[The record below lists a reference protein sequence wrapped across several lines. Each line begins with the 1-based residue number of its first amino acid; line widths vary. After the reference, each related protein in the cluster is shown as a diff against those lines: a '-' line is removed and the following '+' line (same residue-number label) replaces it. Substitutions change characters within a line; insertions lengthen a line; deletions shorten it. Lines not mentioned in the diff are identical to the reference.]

1 MKNITI
7 ITSTRAEYG
16 LLRSVIQKVAAAQD
30 LQLQLVVTG
39 AHLCARFG
47 NTVQEIEADGLPI
60 AARLPIFE
68 EENPNEPV
76 ALTIARTITVFDG
89 YFAAVS
95 YTHLPLTRY
104 VGAEPI
110 FIGCNDTLCIDPD
123 AVEDFCANHC
133 TLKEDGLYNNK
144 TGARVRALGVVHV
157 FGNMADMPRLLDIA
171 RRYKLI
177 LIEDAT
183 EALGTRYTAGP
194 LAGKAAGTM
203 GDIGCYSFNGNKI
216 MTTGAG
222 GFVVSN
228 HADWAEHAK
237 HLSTQAKADMLQ
249 FLHDEVGYN
258 YRMTNV
264 QACLGLAQLERLEGF
279 VETKK
284 ARYDQYKAALD
295 GVHGLRILPFKE
307 ESDGVRSNHWFYS
320 LYLKD
325 SGLDRDTVIAKL
337 QEQGIQTR
345 PVWALINE
353 QADYPKNE
361 AYALEKAQDYR
372 KYIVNLPCSTNLTE
386 QDCERVIAAVK
397 NL

>member
-1 MKNITI
+1 MSGFIPLSVPNFGEKEAAYAAEA
-7 ITSTRAEYG
+7 ITSGWVSTSGAKVSEFEEALAAYVGMPRA
-16 LLRSVIQKVAAAQD
+16 VAANSGTSS
-30 LQLQLVVTG
+30 L
-39 AHLCARFG
+39 HLAAMAAGIRRGDEVIVPTLTF
-47 NTVQEIEADGLPI
+47 I
-60 AARLPIFE
+60 AAV
-68 EENPNEPV
+68 N
-76 ALTIARTITVFDG
+76 
-89 YFAAVS
+89 
-95 YTHLPLTRY
+95 PLTRY

-157 FGNMADMPRLLDIA
+157 FGNM
-171 RRYKLI
+171 
-177 LIEDAT
+177 
-183 EALGTRYTAGP
+183 
-194 LAGKAAGTM
+194 
-203 GDIGCYSFNGNKI
+203 
-216 MTTGAG
+216 
-222 GFVVSN
+222 
-228 HADWAEHAK
+228 
-237 HLSTQAKADMLQ
+237 ADMLQ

>member
-1 MKNITI
+1 MP
-7 ITSTRAEYG
+7 RA
-16 LLRSVIQKVAAAQD
+16 VAANSGTSS
-30 LQLQLVVTG
+30 L
-39 AHLCARFG
+39 HLAAMAAGIRRGDEVIVPTLTF
-47 NTVQEIEADGLPI
+47 I
-60 AARLPIFE
+60 AAV
-68 EENPNEPV
+68 N
-76 ALTIARTITVFDG
+76 
-89 YFAAVS
+89 
-95 YTHLPLTRY
+95 PLTPY

-194 LAGKAAGTM
+194 LAGKVAGTM

-264 QACLGLAQLERLEGF
+264 QACLGLAQLERLESF